1 MISSDLIEIT
11 AIFKAIKVN
20 SSSFKTQIGYRILT
34 TSQLG
39 NNYHL
44 NTLQQRNS
52 NQYEYKIQQLQEK
65 LYVLLFDFDI
75 DVRKY
80 KILQH
85 SQINVN
91 TLNANT
97 YLISQ
102 YITGLRLFREN
113 NLIEKTIYSNQKFW

>member
-11 AIFKAIKVN
+11 AIFKEIKIN
-20 SSSFKTQIGYRILT
+20 SSSFKSLIGYRILT
-34 TSQLG
+34 TSNLG

-91 TLNANT
+91 TLNANR
-97 YLISQ
+97 YLVSN
-102 YITGLRLFREN
+102 YITASSLFRES
-113 NLIEKTIYSNQKFW
+113 NLFEKTIYSNQKFW

>member
-11 AIFKAIKVN
+11 AIFKEIKVN
-20 SSSFKTQIGYRILT
+20 SSSFKTLIGYRILT
-34 TSQLG
+34 TGQLG

-102 YITGLRLFREN
+102 YTTDRSLFREN